1 MNLAS
6 RRRLLVLYAVAAAML
21 ISLGGR
27 LWYLQVMNNTAF
39 TKLAA
44 ANQTRSVIVPAVRGQ
59 ILDDVGNRLVTNQT
73 ALVVSVDMMNLSQQP
88 GGAAPVLHRLA
99 PLLGMS
105 YTLLQ
110 QKTRLCTKG
119 VPQPCWAGSPYQ
131 PIPVA
136 QNVSPRTALQVMEQ
150 QKKFPGVTAQ
160 VQPVIQYPMPDGANP
175 AQVLGYLQPITPEE
189 IKSRHLP
196 VTGFSGVDLVGQAGL
211 EAQYDSQLRGK
222 AGTQVVSVNAAG
234 DVTGTVSQ
242 TAPAN
247 GDDLVTSLNA
257 QVQVVAQKAL
267 DGAIARSRASGN
279 DANQGAAVV
288 MTTTGRVVAMAS
300 YPDYNPSIWTGGI
313 SQRQF
318 NALFGKSGGQ
328 PIINWTTQGQYAPG
342 STFKVTSTAAAV
354 ADGYPLYGLYG
365 CPGSVT
371 IAGHTFGNDGE
382 PSLGDMTFNEALI
395 QSCDTVYYN
404 LGYDMYLRDNPK
416 ANNRPSP
423 SAPVQKMQK
432 MELDWGF
439 GKNTGVDLPEESTG
453 TIPTRQWLY
462 YLWKDNAHTGQ
473 NWCKNGKQFGSY
485 VQQIEW
491 QDCQSGWQWEPGQAA
506 IAAIG
511 QGYVTVTP
519 LQLANS
525 YVALANGG
533 TLYSPRIGK
542 ALVSPTTGKVV
553 QQINPPVIRH
563 LPVSGQALAYIRH
576 ALAGV
581 VTQGTAAGA
590 FGGFPLDKVCVA
602 GKTGT
607 AQLFGKNATSVF
619 ASFAPCDHPKYVV
632 LVMVP
637 DSGYGADVAAPAVRQ
652 IWDGIFGL
660 EGKKAAVPGGLV
672 PSALPKITSTGA
684 ITPPSGYAQSAGGS
698 DAGPVDELQPPRP
711 DHAAARRVRRPPPA
725 LPAGPGLRQELPA
738 RHMDW
743 ILVVVVLG
751 LTAIG
756 TLLIWSATQPG
767 LLAAGQD
774 PRTYLKKQ
782 LLNVVIGLVLMI
794 GVSLVDTRQLRTWA
808 PFFYGGTVL
817 ALLAVLT
824 PLGSVVNG
832 ARAWFSLPG
841 GFQVEPNEFAKI
853 ALILVIAMVF
863 SSGFQSRSGVSGG
876 PRVRALFIALGCAAP
891 LIGLVVVEPALGV
904 ALVLVVVTATMIV
917 LSGLR
922 LRVIATLTA
931 VVAVIIAAA
940 GGLHLLKDY
949 QLTRFTSFLHPSQD
963 LAGAG
968 YNAAQA
974 KIAVG
979 SGGMFGQGLF
989 HGQLVAGNFV
999 PSQQTDFIF
1008 TVAGEELG
1016 FVGTIVIVFLLG
1028 VVILR
1033 ALRIATRADDLFG
1046 LLVASGIAMWFAF
1059 QSFVNIGM
1067 TIGIMPITG
1076 LPLPFVSYG
1085 GSAIFADMIA
1095 IGLLQSVHRRRTVF
1109 E

>member
-1 MNLAS
+1 MNTAS

-59 ILDDVGNRLVTNQT
+59 ILDDVGDRLVTNKT

-99 PLLGMS
+99 PLLGLS
-105 YTLLQ
+105 YQLLSD
-110 QKTRLCTKG
+110 KTRLCTKG

-136 QNVSPRTALQVMEQ
+136 QNVSPQVALQVMEQ
-150 QKKFPGVTAQ
+150 PKQFPGVTAQ
-160 VQPVIQYPMPDGANP
+160 VQPVTQYRQPAGANP
-175 AQVLGYLQPITPEE
+175 AQVLGYLQPITPQE

-211 EAQYDSQLRGK
+211 EAQYDSQLRGQ

-234 DVTGTVSQ
+234 DVTGAVSE
-242 TAPAN
+242 TAPTN
-247 GDDLVTSLNA
+247 GDTLVTSLNA
-257 QVQVVAQKAL
+257 QIQTDAQNAL
-267 DGAIARSRASGN
+267 AGAIARSRASGN
-279 DANQGAAVV
+279 AVNQGAAIV

-300 YPDYNPSIWTGGI
+300 YPDYNPGIWTGGI

-328 PIINWTTQGQYAPG
+328 PILNWTTQGQYAPG

-354 ADGYPLYGLYG
+354 ANGYPLYGLYG

-404 LGYDMYLRDNPK
+404 LGYDMYLHDNFK
-416 ANNRPSP
+416 ANLKPSP
-423 SAPVQKMQK
+423 SAPVQKMQA
-432 MELDWGF
+432 MELAWGF
-439 GKNTGVDLPEESTG
+439 GKDTGIDLPAESTG

-462 YLWKDNAHTGQ
+462 YLWKDNAKTGQ
-473 NWCKNGKQFGSY
+473 NWCKYGKQYGSY

-519 LQLANS
+519 LQLTNA

-542 ALVSPTTGKVV
+542 ALVSPTTGKV
-553 QQINPPVIRH
+553 QSINPPVIRH
-563 LPVSGQALAYIRH
+563 LPVSGQTLAYIRN

-637 DSGYGADVAAPAVRQ
+637 DSGYGADVAAPAARQ
-652 IWDGIFGL
+652 IWDGIYGL
-660 EGKKAAVPGGLV
+660 EGHQAAVPGGLV
-672 PSALPKITSTGA
+672 PSALPRITSTGA
-684 ITPPSGYAQSAGGS
+684 ITAPSGYTQSGNGK
-698 DAGPVDELQPPRP
+698 
-711 DHAAARRVRRPPPA
+711 
-725 LPAGPGLRQELPA
+725 
-738 RHMDW
+738 
-743 ILVVVVLG
+743 
-751 LTAIG
+751 G
-756 TLLIWSATQPG
+756 T
-767 LLAAGQD
+767 
-774 PRTYLKKQ
+774 
-782 LLNVVIGLVLMI
+782 
-794 GVSLVDTRQLRTWA
+794 
-808 PFFYGGTVL
+808 
-817 ALLAVLT
+817 
-824 PLGSVVNG
+824 
-832 ARAWFSLPG
+832 
-841 GFQVEPNEFAKI
+841 
-853 ALILVIAMVF
+853 
-863 SSGFQSRSGVSGG
+863 
-876 PRVRALFIALGCAAP
+876 
-891 LIGLVVVEPALGV
+891 
-904 ALVLVVVTATMIV
+904 
-917 LSGLR
+917 
-922 LRVIATLTA
+922 
-931 VVAVIIAAA
+931 
-940 GGLHLLKDY
+940 
-949 QLTRFTSFLHPSQD
+949 
-963 LAGAG
+963 
-968 YNAAQA
+968 
-974 KIAVG
+974 
-979 SGGMFGQGLF
+979 
-989 HGQLVAGNFV
+989 
-999 PSQQTDFIF
+999 
-1008 TVAGEELG
+1008 
-1016 FVGTIVIVFLLG
+1016 
-1028 VVILR
+1028 
-1033 ALRIATRADDLFG
+1033 
-1046 LLVASGIAMWFAF
+1046 
-1059 QSFVNIGM
+1059 
-1067 TIGIMPITG
+1067 
-1076 LPLPFVSYG
+1076 
-1085 GSAIFADMIA
+1085 
-1095 IGLLQSVHRRRTVF
+1095 
-1109 E
+1109 